1 MKLSNLVTC
10 NELLPNTVSTGFT
23 GHLRVICSGIGLHWL
38 RYMLSF
44 TKRKG
49 RHICSRIILLWSHC
63 MQSINAKNT
72 FRVFW
77 YGAPSTLDIFWGI
90 VVLNKN
96 GLSVSSP
103 TLNTPGADVMHS
115 NHCSML
121 FCPLNLKQSPSSSSN
136 TDPTNLNSVLAF
148 TFCFQ
153 ESVWLR
159 WRSGLLKWK
168 NLQESFMTTASLLHV
183 KTWGIEKTGWD

>member
-1 MKLSNLVTC
+1 
-10 NELLPNTVSTGFT
+10 
-23 GHLRVICSGIGLHWL
+23 
-38 RYMLSF
+38 MLSF

-49 RHICSRIILLWSHC
+49 RHICSRIRLLWSHC

-72 FRVFW
+72 FRDFW
-77 YGAPSTLDIFWGI
+77 YGAPSTLDIFLGI

-121 FCPLNLKQSPSSSSN
+121 FCPPQSKTKPIILQQHWPHQLEQCVSVHILFSGICVVTMTQWTFEMEKSARILH
-136 TDPTNLNSVLAF
+136 DNSISFIAF
-148 TFCFQ
+148 
-153 ESVWLR
+153 
-159 WRSGLLKWK
+159 
-168 NLQESFMTTASLLHV
+168 
-183 KTWGIEKTGWD
+183 